1 MTHSLPGVSLTDHV
15 FTVPLDHSD
24 PSRGLI
30 EVFARE
36 ARDPR
41 RAGEDLPWL
50 VYLQGG
56 PGGKSPRPT
65 AGDGWLGYA
74 LRTHRVL
81 LLDQRGTGRSSP
93 VTAKSL
99 PHPDGPELA
108 AYLRHFRADAIVADA
123 EHIRRAL
130 GVERWSTLGQSY
142 GGFVTLTYL
151 SNAPESL
158 SACYVTGGLAGLHAD
173 ADEVYRR
180 TYRRVEDKL
189 RRYFHR
195 YPDDRAR
202 LEGLLAYLD
211 QNDIRLPDGDRLTPH
226 RFKMLG
232 MELGTGSGAESL
244 HWLLTEA
251 WIGGE
256 LSDEFLHQVMAET
269 SFAGNPL
276 YAVLHEPIYSQGA
289 PSNWAAARLAP
300 DLPLTGEMIYPWM
313 FEEIRALRPFR
324 ETAECLARMNW
335 PALYDP
341 ARLAVNEVPVG
352 AVVYYDD
359 MYVDE
364 GLSARTARE
373 VANVTTWVTN
383 EWEHDG
389 LRVSGETVIR
399 RVMGLIQA
407 R

>member
-1 MTHSLPGVSLTDHV
+1 MSVSLTDHL

-24 PSRGLI
+24 PSQGSI

-36 ARDPR
+36 AVDSGRTGD
-41 RAGEDLPWL
+41 DLPWL
-50 VYLQGG
+50 LFLQGG
-56 PGGKSPRPT
+56 PGGKAPRPMS
-65 AGDGWLGYA
+65 GDSWLEHL

-99 PHPDGPELA
+99 PAPDGPQLA
-108 AYLRHFRADAIVADA
+108 AYLRHFRADAIVDDA

-130 GVERWSTLGQSY
+130 GVDRWSTLGQSY

-151 SNAPESL
+151 SKAPDSL

-189 RRYFHR
+189 RRYFTR
-195 YPDDRAR
+195 YPGDRAA
-202 LEGLLAYLD
+202 LDGLLAHLAA
-211 QNDIRLPDGDRLTPH
+211 NDIRLPDGDRLTPH
-226 RFKMLG
+226 RLKFLG
-232 MELGTGSGAESL
+232 TELGTGSGAESL

-251 WIGGE
+251 WTGGE
-256 LSDEFLHQVMAET
+256 LSDEFLYQVMAET

-276 YAVLHEPIYSQGA
+276 YALMHESIYSQGA
-289 PSNWAAARLAP
+289 PTNWSAHRLAP

-313 FEEIRALRPFR
+313 FDEIRALRPFR
-324 ETAECLARMNW
+324 ETAEHLAQMTW
-335 PALYDP
+335 PPLYDP
-341 ARLAVNEVPVG
+341 ARLASNEVPVG

-364 GLSARTARE
+364 GLSAQTARE

-399 RVMGLIQA
+399 KVLGLV
-407 R
+407 RPR

>member
-1 MTHSLPGVSLTDHV
+1 MTVSLTDHV
-15 FTVPLDHSD
+15 FTVPLDHTD
-24 PSRGLI
+24 PSQGLI

-36 ARDPR
+36 AVDPR
-41 RAGEDLPWL
+41 RADDDLPWL
-50 VYLQGG
+50 VFLQGG
-56 PGGKSPRPT
+56 PGGKSPRPL
-65 AGDGWLGYA
+65 AADGWLGHA

-81 LLDQRGTGRSSP
+81 LLDQRGTGRSTP

-99 PHPDGPELA
+99 PAPDGPELA
-108 AYLRHFRADAIVADA
+108 AYLRHFRADSIVADA

-151 SNAPESL
+151 SQAPDSL
-158 SACYVTGGLAGLHAD
+158 SACYVTGGLPGLHAD
-173 ADEVYRR
+173 ADEVYGR
-180 TYRRVEDKL
+180 TYRRVADKL
-189 RRYFHR
+189 QRYFTRH
-195 YPDDRAR
+195 PDDRAR
-202 LEGLLAYLD
+202 LDGLLAFLER
-211 QNDIRLPDGDRLTPH
+211 NDIRLPDGDRLTP
-226 RFKMLG
+226 RRLKFLG

-251 WIGGE
+251 WVGGE
-256 LSDEFLHQVMAET
+256 LSDEFLYQVMAET

-276 YAVLHEPIYSQGA
+276 YAVMHESIYGQGA
-289 PSNWAAARLAP
+289 PTNWSAHRLAP

-313 FEEIRALRPFR
+313 FDEIRALRPFR
-324 ETAECLARMNW
+324 ETAEHLAQMTW

-373 VANVTTWVTN
+373 VGNVTTWVTN

-399 RVMGLIQA
+399 KVLGLIQA